1 MQSFAGAETT
11 RRFSSTL
18 NSTWPM
24 TRRPPK
30 YAARKAHR
38 VHDELGLINY
48 LCQRHRG
55 GRRFYLWFLRQC
67 QVTRP
72 SPQTWRS
79 SGMPHGSSIKA
90 SLARIP
96 WSD

>member
-24 TRRPPK
+24 TRRQPK

-38 VHDELGLINY
+38 VHDELGLDQI
-48 LCQRHRG
+48 L
-55 GRRFYLWFLRQC
+55 LS
-67 QVTRP
+67 T
-72 SPQTWRS
+72 S
-79 SGMPHGSSIKA
+79 SGRPPIADVVQGVTKIS
-90 SLARIP
+90 R
-96 WSD
+96 